1 MNFPCPPT
9 ETTNSRE
16 EGDYIMLSSL
26 NDAAFCRRRCAL
38 HRLENVWVDTVHTRS
53 GSRYHERVH
62 ARRKNQSDDRR
73 KEAGLRLVSHV
84 HGIQGVADLVEFLP
98 DGTPFP
104 VEYKRGKHRPWDNDE
119 VQLCAQAFCLEEM
132 TGKVVPAGAIYH
144 ILSKRRRLVE
154 FSTRL
159 RELTCQTIMEV
170 RNLLLAACLPPVV
183 KVPHCR
189 KCSLRAIC
197 MPGLDS
203 ESKTYKEMVER
214 LFTP

>member
-1 MNFPCPPT
+1 MNSRAVPA
-9 ETTNSRE
+9 ETAKVRE

-62 ARRKNQSDDRR
+62 ARRKSQSEETR

-84 HGIQGVADLVEFLP
+84 HGIQGVADLVEFLH

-104 VEYKRGKHRPWDNDE
+104 VEYKRGKERSWDNDE

-132 TGKVVPAGAIYH
+132 TGNPVPAGAIYH
-144 ILSKRRRLVE
+144 ILSKRRRQVE
-154 FSTRL
+154 FSSRL
-159 RELTCQTIMEV
+159 RDLTCQTILDV
-170 RNLLLAACLPPVV
+170 RNLLSATSLPAVV

-189 KCSLRAIC
+189 KCSLRALC

-203 ESKTYKEMVER
+203 ASKNYKQLVAQ

>member
-1 MNFPCPPT
+1 MNSPGLL
-9 ETTNSRE
+9 EGTTHSRE
-16 EGDYIMLSSL
+16 ESDYITLSSL

-62 ARRKNQSDDRR
+62 ARRKSRCEESR
-73 KEAGLRLVSHV
+73 KEAGLRLVSHA
-84 HGIQGVADLVEFLP
+84 HGIQGVADLVEFLT

-104 VEYKRGKHRPWDNDE
+104 VEYKRGKERPWDNDD
-119 VQLCAQAFCLEEM
+119 VQLCAQALCLEEM
-132 TGKVVPAGAIYH
+132 TGKAVPSGAIYH
-144 ILSKRRRLVE
+144 ILSKRRRTVE

-159 RELTCQTIMEV
+159 RELTRETIREV
-170 RNLLLAACLPPVV
+170 RNLLSADCLPPVV

-189 KCSLRAIC
+189 KCSLRAVC

-203 ESKTYKEMVER
+203 ESKTYKDLVDG
-214 LFTP
+214 LFAP